1 MSDCCYTT
9 RKIRVHFTKE
19 VEFILDGQ
27 SRICNWLYN
36 HLLET
41 AKADYANGNNLK
53 LMSDNNLRNL
63 VPKEKKE
70 HKFLSSVHAAPLKNA
85 VMRLKESFQRFF
97 KEKKGFPKF
106 KSWKKQWFSLL
117 FEEFNRGWRMDG
129 KELQISLGLGEDR
142 KRKSVSGT
150 LTTGLK
156 LRKNQKLK
164 TFRLTKDSQ
173 GRFWAMFTIGQPTKI
188 KKPIEK
194 SIFIDPNHKNLMVA
208 LDSDGNSFEFAKPD
222 FTKYFDEQLDKLKSK
237 RDKCQRKAKRIEKS
251 DGRFFWKP
259 SKRWERLNKAMQK
272 AMDAKRE
279 QTKQCI
285 HNAANWLCRNYG
297 DYAPDLEVAKFKTM
311 HRAMLNQ
318 TWIGQLRTGIQEVCI
333 HSGKSFTEV
342 NEKGSTATCCC
353 CGDYEKKDPSV
364 RFFVCKSCNRGL
376 NRDINSCVNHGI
388 RSGYL
393 SGSDWLGWSL
403 DAPSYIVQW
412 NPYGSRW
419 AKESNSARGRA
430 LAKL

>member
-19 VEFILDGQ
+19 VGPILDGQ

-36 HLLET
+36 HLLDL
-41 AKADYANGNNLK
+41 AKEDYANGNNLK

-208 LDSDGNSFEFAKPD
+208 LGFP
-222 FTKYFDEQLDKLKSK
+222 
-237 RDKCQRKAKRIEKS
+237 R
-251 DGRFFWKP
+251 
-259 SKRWERLNKAMQK
+259 
-272 AMDAKRE
+272 
-279 QTKQCI
+279 
-285 HNAANWLCRNYG
+285 
-297 DYAPDLEVAKFKTM
+297 
-311 HRAMLNQ
+311 
-318 TWIGQLRTGIQEVCI
+318 
-333 HSGKSFTEV
+333 
-342 NEKGSTATCCC
+342 
-353 CGDYEKKDPSV
+353 
-364 RFFVCKSCNRGL
+364 
-376 NRDINSCVNHGI
+376 
-388 RSGYL
+388 
-393 SGSDWLGWSL
+393 
-403 DAPSYIVQW
+403 
-412 NPYGSRW
+412 
-419 AKESNSARGRA
+419 
-430 LAKL
+430 